1 MPHIRPFRRI
11 KDHRERRSAI
21 PPRPS
26 SGLVLP
32 AMHNAHLRPRRLTGL
47 CALLLLPTTL
57 AHAQVVT
64 NTQALDKLASKPAAP
79 ATPAHNAPHPAA
91 HKAKPAPKRTVKQPA
106 TEPAAPHPATPAAAG
121 AGTGAPSAQGAPS
134 TPPNT
139 PATHA
144 GTGTGTAATPAAG
157 PVKPAHPAPPAT
169 IPLAPPPVPQL
180 TPAPPDVELHPFPM
194 PAQPA
199 IDEKATGTVSAIPGG
214 VRITFAAG
222 AATLNPET
230 HQALLAFGQAL
241 SEKPHVRALIDA
253 YSSGAVDDPSM
264 PRRMALSRGLA
275 ARSVLMNGGIASTRI
290 YLRVIGLPKAPA
302 ANGGQDYIDIYQSDA
317 VP

>member
-1 MPHIRPFRRI
+1 MPYIRPVRRI
-11 KDHRERRSAI
+11 KDRPEGCSAI
-21 PPRPS
+21 SPRPS

-32 AMHNAHLRPRRLTGL
+32 AMHNSHLRPRRLTGL
-47 CALLLLPTTL
+47 CALLLLPTSL

-64 NTQALDKLASKPAAP
+64 NTQALDELASKHPAP
-79 ATPAHNAPHPAA
+79 AHTAPHPAA
-91 HKAKPAPKRTVKQPA
+91 HKTAPAPKRVAPKPVTQPPL
-106 TEPAAPHPATPAAAG
+106 THPATPAPAAS
-121 AGTGAPSAQGAPS
+121 GTSAPAPQSAPAAATAAPQTTPAPATS
-134 TPPNT
+134 TTPPAGNT
-139 PATHA
+139 K
-144 GTGTGTAATPAAG
+144 PAAS
-157 PVKPAHPAPPAT
+157 AHPPVPAT

-199 IDEKATGTVSAIPGG
+199 IDEKATGTVSTIPGG
-214 VRITFAAG
+214 VRVTFAAG

-230 HQALLAFGQAL
+230 HQALLAFAQSLAD
-241 SEKPHVRALIDA
+241 KPHVRALIDA

-264 PRRMALSRGLA
+264 PRRISLSRGLA
-275 ARSVLMNGGIASTRI
+275 ARSVLMNSGIPSTRI

-302 ANGGQDYIDIYQSDA
+302 ANGGQDYIDIYQSDS

>member
-1 MPHIRPFRRI
+1 
-11 KDHRERRSAI
+11 
-21 PPRPS
+21 
-26 SGLVLP
+26 
-32 AMHNAHLRPRRLTGL
+32 
-47 CALLLLPTTL
+47 
-57 AHAQVVT
+57 
-64 NTQALDKLASKPAAP
+64 
-79 ATPAHNAPHPAA
+79 
-91 HKAKPAPKRTVKQPA
+91 
-106 TEPAAPHPATPAAAG
+106 
-121 AGTGAPSAQGAPS
+121 
-134 TPPNT
+134 
-139 PATHA
+139 
-144 GTGTGTAATPAAG
+144 
-157 PVKPAHPAPPAT
+157 
-169 IPLAPPPVPQL
+169 
-180 TPAPPDVELHPFPM
+180 FPM

-199 IDEKATGTVSAIPGG
+199 IDEKATGTVSTIPGG